1 MYDNLN
7 KCKDLFNQYLYLS
20 ESTIDALKEYFY
32 LYFLNIQTIKNNEIN
47 IKLKNETKEY
57 LNNLKFELYICNF
70 ILKNIKNIN
79 INDLEFVFEILDKEF
94 IKKYEYINSFYENL
108 ETAINMNEI
117 RRASLPS
124 TKYNSLAASDII
136 LHKQYLKGFNLD
148 NLKTFMTQEKIY
160 LDNEFDETI
169 SKSKIFNVNSEEFI
183 DFFALLIK
191 KDKSDKLI
199 TLPILPKIKD
209 DQSFL
214 INIHEL
220 THNALIINKEV
231 INDEEIID
239 SEDLSIFY
247 ELLYKS
253 RNNFVKTNLH
263 ITYLSNKL
271 LNDYHNEPFLEQIE
285 KIKFYKK
292 NN

>member
-32 LYFLNIQTIKNNEIN
+32 LYFLNMQTIKNNEIN

-70 ILKNIKNIN
+70 ILKNIKNID

-94 IKKYEYINSFYENL
+94 IKKYEYINSFYENV

-117 RRASLPS
+117 RRACLPS
-124 TKYNSLAASDII
+124 TKYNSLTASDVI

-148 NLKTFMTQEKIY
+148 NLKTFMTREKIY
-160 LDNEFDETI
+160 IDNEFDETI

-191 KDKSDKLI
+191 KDTSDKLI

-263 ITYLSNKL
+263 MTYLSYKL